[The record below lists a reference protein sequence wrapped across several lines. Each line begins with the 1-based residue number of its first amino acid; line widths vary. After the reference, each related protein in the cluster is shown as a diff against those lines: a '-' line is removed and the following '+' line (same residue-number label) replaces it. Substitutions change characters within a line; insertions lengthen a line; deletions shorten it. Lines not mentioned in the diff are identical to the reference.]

1 MKENTKICQSC
12 GMPLTDEVLGTNADG
27 SKNHEYCIYCYKD
40 GAFTGDFSMEYMAEY
55 CSMFVEE
62 YNKHTGKN
70 LTACEYKQEL
80 LKLYPSLKRWNLPAD
95 AVPHADH
102 PMKKVFIDGSA
113 GTTGLRIR
121 ERLSERKDIE
131 LVILPDEIRK
141 DVNARRDALN
151 SCDVAFLCLPDAAAV
166 EAVSL
171 VENPNTVV
179 IDTSTAHRCADG
191 WAYGFPELTDN
202 GIPYRSRLASAK
214 RIANP
219 GCHASGFIAL
229 VAPLVRAGVIPAD
242 ASLCAF
248 SLTGYSGGGKK
259 MIADYDE
266 KLELEKEVG
275 DRNDHPISNSNS
287 ELQLYLGGR
296 QYALGQTHKH
306 LPEMLKYC
314 GLSKAPVFSPIV
326 VPHLSGMEVT
336 VQLDLAS
343 LRTAR
348 ALASVKDAYRE
359 FYADAKLVRFADSLD
374 EGGFISS
381 SALTGRDD
389 MLVSA
394 YGNDDRVIL
403 VSLFDNLGKG
413 ASGSAI
419 QNMNLAIGVPETEGL
434 VIG

>member
-1 MKENTKICQSC
+1 
-12 GMPLTDEVLGTNADG
+12 
-27 SKNHEYCIYCYKD
+27 
-40 GAFTGDFSMEYMAEY
+40 
-55 CSMFVEE
+55 
-62 YNKHTGKN
+62 
-70 LTACEYKQEL
+70 
-80 LKLYPSLKRWNLPAD
+80 
-95 AVPHADH
+95 
-102 PMKKVFIDGSA
+102 MKKVFIDGSA
-113 GTTGLRIR
+113 GTTGLRIK
-121 ERLSERKDIE
+121 ERLLQRNDLE
-131 LVILPDEIRK
+131 LIILPEEVRK

-151 SCDVAFLCLPDAAAV
+151 SSDVAFLCLPDAAAI
-166 EAVSL
+166 EAASL
-171 VENPNTVV
+171 VENPDTVV

-191 WAYGFPELTDN
+191 WAYGFPELTDD

-219 GCHASGFIAL
+219 GCHASGFVAL
-229 VAPLVRAGVIPAD
+229 VAPLVRAGIIPAD
-242 ASLCAF
+242 TALYAF

-266 KLELEKEVG
+266 RVRLKVEVEKGGENPLSTSTYSL
-275 DRNDHPISNSNS
+275 D
-287 ELQLYLGGR
+287 LYHGGR

-306 LPEMLKYC
+306 LPEMVKYC

-336 VQLDLAS
+336 VQLDLSS
-343 LRTAR
+343 LRTACAADRTAR

-359 FYADAKLVRFADSLD
+359 FYADTKLVRFAESLD

-381 SALTGRDD
+381 AALTGRDD

-394 YGNDDRVIL
+394 YGNDERIIL

-419 QNMNLAIGVPETEGL
+419 QNMNLALGCSETEGL
-434 VIG
+434 VIKC